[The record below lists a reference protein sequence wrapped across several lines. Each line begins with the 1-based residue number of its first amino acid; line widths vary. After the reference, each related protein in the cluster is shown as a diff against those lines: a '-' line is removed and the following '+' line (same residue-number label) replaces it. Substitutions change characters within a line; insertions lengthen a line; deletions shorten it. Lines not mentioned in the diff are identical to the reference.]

1 MTTLRPWAKFALIA
15 GLFLTLTAAFPK
27 KTSYDPAW
35 SRTAMTV
42 PEPRGRG
49 CITYNATTAA
59 ATALVRNGYGTRAV
73 YALPLQVVVSNTAT
87 SAITLCASQNPATS
101 VDRTGLFPASGVYS
115 LGSGICRIFPA
126 GATDYF
132 GVPSDGFSGGASG
145 FPVGAVPALG
155 ASTYLLAI
163 NPAGTGSSD
172 LHVCEV
178 E

>member
-1 MTTLRPWAKFALIA
+1 MTPWRKFALIT
-15 GLFLTLTAAFPK
+15 GLFLVLTGAFPK

-73 YALPLQVVVSNTAT
+73 YSLPLQVVVSNTAT

-115 LGSGICRIFPA
+115 LGAGICRIFPA
-126 GATDYF
+126 GSTDYF
-132 GVPSDGFSGGASG
+132 GVPSDGFSGVGGG
-145 FPVGAVPALG
+145 FPVGTVPALG
-155 ASTYLLAI
+155 ASTYLLVI

>member
-1 MTTLRPWAKFALIA
+1 MMTMQPWHKFAIIA
-15 GLFLTLTAAFPK
+15 GLFLILTGAFPK

-49 CITYNATTAA
+49 CITSNATTAA
-59 ATALVRNGYGTRAV
+59 AAALVRNGYGTRAV
-73 YALPLQVVVSNTAT
+73 YQLPLQVVVTNTAT

-115 LGSGICRIFPA
+115 LGAGICRVFAA

-132 GVPSDGFSGGASG
+132 GVPSDAYSGVAGG
-145 FPVGAVPALG
+145 FPVGTVPALG
-155 ASTYLLAI
+155 LNTYLLAI

-172 LHVCEV
+172 VIVCEV